1 LIVVSL
7 TYHRHPVT
15 KPADS
20 TPDTPLFSRRWRL
33 AGYFLLVA
41 VLGAG
46 FAAYQHPS
54 VILQWETLMALCGLG

>member
-1 LIVVSL
+1 M
-7 TYHRHPVT
+7 T

-20 TPDTPLFSRRWRL
+20 PTDTPLFSRRWRL
-33 AGYFLLVA
+33 AGYFLLV
-41 VLGAG
+41 VLLGAG

>member
-1 LIVVSL
+1 MA
-7 TYHRHPVT
+7 

-20 TPDTPLFSRRWRL
+20 PPDTPLFSRRWRL